1 LRLALS
7 GRFLRRVND
16 VRLTLW
22 TMVISLPLFG
32 VPALAWETIRWERID
47 GAVAAGILYQ
57 GVVIAGLAFTVN
69 FWLIRRYSPSVMISF
84 NFVSPVAG
92 VLLGIAI
99 LGEQLTWGLVAG
111 MTLVAAGLVLIAR
124 RAV

>member
-1 LRLALS
+1 
-7 GRFLRRVND
+7 
-16 VRLTLW
+16 
-22 TMVISLPLFG
+22 
-32 VPALAWETIRWERID
+32 
-47 GAVAAGILYQ
+47 
-57 GVVIAGLAFTVN
+57 
-69 FWLIRRYSPSVMISF
+69 
-84 NFVSPVAG
+84 VAG